1 MSKKNDKKI
10 GIVFS
15 TDPDFAYQLE
25 DENQITETLLPEAQN
40 LRVKI
45 DRKQRGGK
53 SVTLVEGFVGTDDD
67 LKELEKML
75 KNKCGVG
82 GTSKNGVI
90 VVQGEWKEKI
100 IDLLKLAGFKKT
112 K

>member
-25 DENQITETLLPEAQN
+25 DENQITETPLPEAQN

-53 SVTLVEGFVGTDDD
+53 SVTLVEGFLGTDED

-82 GTSKNGVI
+82 GTSKDGVI

-100 IDLLKLAGFKKT
+100 IDLLKQTGFKKT